1 MNTEANSG
9 PFDDVGEIEALIQAE
24 GRRLLALAA
33 VAGWITDRR
42 ILLGLLRRPGVR
54 RVALLQQQAI
64 TEGGGDNLIPEEFGH
79 WLCRRRTLL
88 GLLRRSPATGRRIIL
103 GHLPHLD
110 LPRRTVA
117 RPELAAR
124 LRRQSTEV
132 TQHPAEA
139 TERNRLLEED
149 IQRLSVSLED
159 LRLRFDTLAL
169 AKIAD
174 EEEIQQLSASLE
186 GLRFRF
192 DALEL
197 AKIADEA
204 ELLEFRIRFAAAR
217 KAEDRADG

>member
-9 PFDDVGEIEALIQAE
+9 PFDEVGEIEALIQAE

-103 GHLPHLD
+103 GHLSHLD
-110 LPRRTVA
+110 LPRRMVA

-132 TQHPAEA
+132 AQQPAEA
-139 TERNRLLEED
+139 TERNRLLEEE
-149 IQRLSVSLED
+149 IQRLSVSLEG
-159 LRLRFDTLAL
+159 LRLRFDALEL